1 MFFTF
6 PDIFCPERV
15 LANDR
20 FLIRKITFSENR
32 CFRTVSAG
40 HRSGIENRVVDRIR
54 KLDARRRPIEQGHQ
68 PQPRVVLG
76 DPAMQEPT
84 SLWVEAGADPHQQL
98 QVAAMEEPAS
108 EPEEVDEA
116 GEAAEATWAAP
127 AAAAA
132 DGAAMA
138 AALVEAASTARRA
151 ASLRARGLLLNLRA
165 RNIPASPSAREQRN
179 QHSLLQSGSYLRR
192 RWVTAYAYQ
201 QVHMYVKKSFMTTAV
216 HPPFTGSLKF
226 MQRPF
231 GPSVRTV
238 FVQQMRQFRQQ
249 LLCRYRRQP
258 VSVTMST
265 VRIPAETPFSPQLFL

>member
-1 MFFTF
+1 
-6 PDIFCPERV
+6 
-15 LANDR
+15 
-20 FLIRKITFSENR
+20 
-32 CFRTVSAG
+32 
-40 HRSGIENRVVDRIR
+40 
-54 KLDARRRPIEQGHQ
+54 
-68 PQPRVVLG
+68 
-76 DPAMQEPT
+76 
-84 SLWVEAGADPHQQL
+84 
-98 QVAAMEEPAS
+98 MEEPAS

-151 ASLRARGLLLNLRA
+151 ASLRARGLLPNLRA

-265 VRIPAETPFSPQLFL
+265 VRIPAETPFCPQLFLRLSRACLGKSIGFKNKKMASKKRRGSAPVGGSSQMQQQPTDRRVIQTMLL

>member
-1 MFFTF
+1 
-6 PDIFCPERV
+6 
-15 LANDR
+15 
-20 FLIRKITFSENR
+20 
-32 CFRTVSAG
+32 
-40 HRSGIENRVVDRIR
+40 
-54 KLDARRRPIEQGHQ
+54 
-68 PQPRVVLG
+68 
-76 DPAMQEPT
+76 
-84 SLWVEAGADPHQQL
+84 
-98 QVAAMEEPAS
+98 MEEPAS

-151 ASLRARGLLLNLRA
+151 ASLGAHGLLPNLRA

-265 VRIPAETPFSPQLFL
+265 VRIPAETPFSLNFLHLSRACLGKLSGFKNQENGVKKRRGSAPVGGSSQMQQQPTDRRVMQTMLL